1 MCLKCKKLIALFYW
15 SSTATLT
22 QPMLQVWD
30 DYLSTNINFV
40 ILFGA
45 TSGTEIITN
54 FSFKNVTRE
63 LVEDTLCGP
72 EVLLL

>member
-1 MCLKCKKLIALFYW
+1 MCLKCEKLIALFYW

-22 QPMLQVWD
+22 QPMVQVWD
-30 DYLSTNINFV
+30 DYLSTNITFA

-45 TSGTEIITN
+45 TSGTEIITH
-54 FSFKNVTRE
+54 FSFKNVTHE
-63 LVEDTLCGP
+63 VVEDTLCGL